1 LGFEKGWVLK
11 KGRPS
16 IRVKY
21 KGRDV
26 TSKLSGRL
34 RGYLR
39 ENWGAPFIIA
49 FMVMLMMAAGY
60 LCYGL
65 ESIANDIAVYA
76 YYSLV
81 IGVVLQ
87 LICYLKYGEK

>member
-1 LGFEKGWVLK
+1 LK

-26 TSKLSGRL
+26 TSKVSGRL

-49 FMVMLMMAAGY
+49 FMVMLMAAAGY

-81 IGVVLQ
+81 VGVVLQ
-87 LICYLKYGEK
+87 LICYLKYGER

>member
-1 LGFEKGWVLK
+1 MK

-26 TSKLSGRL
+26 TFKLSGRL

-49 FMVMLMMAAGY
+49 FMVMLMTAAGY
-60 LCYGL
+60 LYYGL

-87 LICYLKYGEK
+87 PIRYLKYGRKLLENSF

>member
-1 LGFEKGWVLK
+1 LK
-11 KGRPS
+11 KRKVAL
-16 IRVKY
+16 RLKY
-21 KGRDV
+21 RSRDV
-26 TSKLSGRL
+26 TFKLSGRL

-49 FMVMLMMAAGY
+49 FMVMLLAAAGY

-81 IGVVLQ
+81 VGVVLQ

>member
-1 LGFEKGWVLK
+1 LK
-11 KGRPS
+11 KNRPS

-26 TSKLSGRL
+26 TFKLSGRL

-49 FMVMLMMAAGY
+49 FMVMLMAAAGY

-81 IGVVLQ
+81 VGVALQ
-87 LICYLKYGEK
+87 FICYLKYGER

>member
-1 LGFEKGWVLK
+1 MK

-49 FMVMLMMAAGY
+49 FMAMLMAAAGY

-81 IGVVLQ
+81 VGVVLQ
-87 LICYLKYGEK
+87 FICYLKYGER

>member
-1 LGFEKGWVLK
+1 LK
-11 KGRPS
+11 KSRIS

-21 KGRDV
+21 RGRDV
-26 TSKLSGRL
+26 TPTLSTK
-34 RGYLR
+34 LR
-39 ENWGAPFIIA
+39 ENWGAPFIIT
-49 FMVMLMMAAGY
+49 FVIMLMVAVGY

-76 YYSLV
+76 YYSLI

-87 LICYLKYGEK
+87 FVCYLKHGGK

>member
-1 LGFEKGWVLK
+1 VLFYLK

-21 KGRDV
+21 RGRDV
-26 TSKLSGRL
+26 TFKLSGRL

-49 FMVMLMMAAGY
+49 FMAMSMTAAGY

-81 IGVVLQ
+81 VGVVLQ
-87 LICYLKYGEK
+87 FICYLKYGER

>member
-1 LGFEKGWVLK
+1 MK
-11 KGRPS
+11 KSRTS

-21 KGRDV
+21 RGRDV
-26 TSKLSGRL
+26 TSKLSERL
-34 RGYLR
+34 RGYLK

-49 FMVMLMMAAGY
+49 FMAMLLTAAGY
-60 LCYGL
+60 LTVGL
-65 ESIANDIAVYA
+65 ENIANDIAMYA

-87 LICYLKYGEK
+87 LICYLKYGGGENE

>member
-1 LGFEKGWVLK
+1 MLFYLK

-26 TSKLSGRL
+26 TFKLSGRL
-34 RGYLR
+34 RGYLK

-49 FMVMLMMAAGY
+49 FMVMLMTAAGY

-81 IGVVLQ
+81 VGVVLQ
-87 LICYLKYGEK
+87 LICYLKYGER

>member
-1 LGFEKGWVLK
+1 MYMSRKSRRVLLK
-11 KGRPS
+11 IVIRGRT
-16 IRVKY
+16 Y
-21 KGRDV
+21 TFDL
-26 TSKLSGRL
+26 LS
-34 RGYLR
+34 YLR

-49 FMVMLMMAAGY
+49 FMVMLMAAAGY

-81 IGVVLQ
+81 IGVILQ
-87 LICYLKYGEK
+87 LICYLKYGEG

>member
-1 LGFEKGWVLK
+1 MK

-26 TSKLSGRL
+26 TFKLSERL

-81 IGVVLQ
+81 VGVVLQ

>member
-1 LGFEKGWVLK
+1 LK
-11 KGRPS
+11 KLKIS
-16 IRVKY
+16 IRLKY

-26 TSKLSGRL
+26 TPYVSKRL
-34 RGYLR
+34 KGYLR
-39 ENWGAPFIIA
+39 ENWGSPFILA
-49 FMVMLMMAAGY
+49 FMVMLMAAACY

-65 ESIANDIAVYA
+65 EGVFNEIAVYA

-87 LICYLKYGEK
+87 LICYLKYVEDED